1 MADKIINTFQQRR
14 QLTQELAHL
23 ANTGSESDLIE
34 AVRRMV
40 HSYPGDMLIAELVK
54 NLDTSSSQL
63 RGGLGHLAAL
73 LPPEEVIPALRSTGA
88 NRKLSAQT
96 RITAA
101 SILER
106 FLGETLPPALLSDLS
121 RSNEV
126 ALQSLREAVEE
137 SHYNRHILLEYVTQM
152 RQAGEPVAH
161 MILGLLDR
169 LPSVE
174 RIDLLRLMAMDD
186 RPAVAHAARLRL
198 ERLAV
203 EHESAAL
210 AALYALQT
218 ALPPDEADQVERSL
232 RKLAFGGRRYTPSA
246 ADGWRALLSPA
257 DMGGSQSI
265 WFVRMPTDEQADGL
279 LMGIVINARA
289 GILQAFVGDAMRRE
303 QLPTPHVVGELVSV
317 NTDSGSVATLLEAPF
332 DFCRGRLLAAQAQHW
347 QTQPRKPLP
356 DDYALY
362 QDQLGVFAPPR
373 PDPALNAYFD
383 PPTQPGPL
391 PTWAELDSAAREL
404 FAHPAMNGW
413 MLHQR
418 SFLQNF
424 APTATALGANSVAE
438 LTAYIV
444 RELAPRAE
452 SSQIMAALADGLV
465 AQAAWLH
472 IAGSVENAPRAALL
486 ADATRRLPL
495 TENPFFAH
503 LVERSLHA
511 AGLRR

>member
-14 QLTQELAHL
+14 QLSQELADL
-23 ANTGSESDLIE
+23 ANTGSESDLME

-40 HSYPGDMLIAELVK
+40 HSYPSDMLIAELVK
-54 NLDTSSSQL
+54 HLDTSSSQL

-73 LPPEEVIPALRSTGA
+73 LPPEEIIPVLRSTGA
-88 NRKLSAQT
+88 NRKLGAQT

-106 FLGETLPPALLSDLS
+106 FLGETMPPALLSDLS
-121 RSNEV
+121 QSNEV

-137 SHYNRHILLEYVTQM
+137 SQHNRHILVEYVTQM
-152 RQAGEPVAH
+152 HQAGEPVAY

-169 LPSVE
+169 LPPAE
-174 RIDLLRLMAMDD
+174 RVDLLRLMAMDD
-186 RPAVAHAARLRL
+186 RSGVAQAARQRL
-198 ERLAV
+198 ERLAMD
-203 EHESAAL
+203 HESAAL
-210 AALYALQT
+210 AALYTLQT

-232 RKLAFGGRRYTPSA
+232 RKLAFSGRRYTPPA
-246 ADGWRALLSPA
+246 PDGRRALLSPA
-257 DMGGSQSI
+257 DLGGNQSI
-265 WFVRMPTDEQADGL
+265 WFVRMPTAGQADGL
-279 LMGIVINARA
+279 LMGVVINART
-289 GILQAFVGDAMRRE
+289 GILQAFTGDAMRRE
-303 QLPTPHVVGELVSV
+303 QLPPPHAVGELVSV
-317 NTDSGSVATLLEAPF
+317 NTDNGSVATLLEAPF
-332 DFCRGRLLAAQAQHW
+332 DFCRRRLLAAQGQHW
-347 QTQPRKPLP
+347 QAQPRKPLP

-362 QDQLGVFAPPR
+362 QDELGVFAPPQ
-373 PDPALNAYFD
+373 PDPALTAYFD
-383 PPTQPGPL
+383 PPAQSGPL
-391 PTWAELDSAAREL
+391 PTWAKLDSAAREL
-404 FAHPAMNGW
+404 LAHPVMRGW
-413 MLHQR
+413 VLHQR
-418 SFLQNF
+418 NFLQNF
-424 APTATALGANSVAE
+424 APTATALGASSVAE

-452 SSQIMAALADGLV
+452 SSQITAALADGLV

-472 IAGSVENAPRAALL
+472 IAGGVENAQRAALL